1 MMYLLGEREL
11 LCKAIRK
18 TKSALEIDIDSE
30 TSLNLKR
37 QELSRLFNK
46 MNSLRGS
53 ETLVQNG
60 GLGYR
65 FNAEGNQVAYRCD
78 IKKVTTIN
86 FDRNKVRNYLSA
98 LNKKAD
104 DISTKIDLC
113 LVNSVVNY
121 NPPFDVNDS
130 FADVFENYIENTK
143 K

>member
-11 LCKAIRK
+11 LCKAIRE

-46 MNSLRGS
+46 MNSLRSS
-53 ETLVQNG
+53 ETLVPNG

-65 FNAEGNQVAYRCD
+65 FNAEGNQVAYCCD